1 MRFGYRSEGKDTEEV
16 FAHTRGNGFGAEVKR
31 RILLGTF
38 ALSSGYYDAYYGRA
52 QRVRA
57 AIRKEIETTFEKI
70 DVLLTPTTPTVA
82 FPLGEKVDD
91 PVAMYSN
98 DILTVTANLAGIPAL
113 SLPCGRSNEGLPI
126 GLQLMAPRFGE
137 EKLFRVANAYENE
150 TAPPIS
156 WPSEPSA

>member
-1 MRFGYRSEGKDTEEV
+1 MRFGHRSEGTDSEEV
-16 FAHTRGNGFGAEVKR
+16 FAHTRGEGFGAEVKR

-52 QRVRA
+52 QKVRA
-57 AIRKEIETTFEKI
+57 AIRKEMETSFQDF

-82 FPLGEKVDD
+82 FALGDKVDD
-91 PVAMYSN
+91 PLSMYMN
-98 DILTVTANLAGIPAL
+98 DILTVTANLAGIPAI

-137 EKLFRVANAYENE
+137 EKLFRVAAAYENE
-150 TAPPIS
+150 TAPPHT
-156 WPSEPSA
+156 WPSEPAA

>member
-1 MRFGYRSEGKDTEEV
+1 
-16 FAHTRGNGFGAEVKR
+16 VKR

-57 AIRKEIETTFEKI
+57 AIRKEIETAFEKI

-82 FPLGEKVDD
+82 FPLGDKVDD
-91 PVAMYSN
+91 PLAMYMN

-137 EKLFRVANAYENE
+137 DALFRVAGAYENE
-150 TAPPIS
+150 TAPPFA
-156 WPSEPSA
+156 WPSEPVA